1 MKLPSAR
8 KAIAGR
14 EKIVEYLLN
23 PAHPDGMSKAR
34 FFLALG
40 FRPAEWQR
48 LAEALR
54 ELARASPVA
63 EKMDTAHGT
72 KYIVV
77 GALRTPSGQMPM
89 VKSVWI
95 VDRGSVAPR
104 LVTAYPLEE

>member
-1 MKLPSAR
+1 MRLPDAR
-8 KAIAGR
+8 KAVAER
-14 EKIVEYLLN
+14 DKIVQYLLN
-23 PAHPDGMSKAR
+23 PAHPDGMSKAK

-40 FRPAEWQR
+40 FRPEEWQR

-54 ELARASPVA
+54 ELGRAYPVA

-72 KYIVV
+72 KYIVI
-77 GALRTPSGQMPM
+77 GALRTPSGQMPT
-89 VKSVWI
+89 VKSVWV